1 MCGDG
6 MNSRLRHVTVL
17 EEAHN
22 LLRRTSAEQAQE
34 SANLQGK
41 SVEMLANAIAEM
53 RTYGEGFIIA
63 DQAPGLLDTSVIR
76 NTNTKII
83 LRLPDEEDRKLVG
96 TSAGLK
102 EEQIN
107 ELAKLELGVA
117 AVYQNEWPEA
127 VLCQVKHYPL
137 PENAVYCKP
146 AEQAPVNTE
155 FVLSRLAA
163 GQKLEPLGVS
173 EMEQVKRWLKRRE
186 LVLGTNG
193 CRTVEQALE
202 GAPIEKNAL
211 EDVLEKL
218 FDSRRVVTLY
228 ARADANGSKPRTA
241 TLDRLEDQYELEQQT
256 AEWLLNYLMTMYI
269 DHCQK
274 PENAKE
280 LRRSFLDH
288 GGKLL

>member
-1 MCGDG
+1 MCSSG

-22 LLRRTSAEQAQE
+22 LLRKTSAEQSQE
-34 SANLQGK
+34 GANLQGK

-63 DQAPGLLDTSVIR
+63 DQAPGLLDMSVIR

-96 TSAGLK
+96 KSAALK
-102 EEQIN
+102 EAQID
-107 ELAKLELGVA
+107 ELSKLPLGVA

-127 VLCQVKHYPL
+127 VLCQVKHYPI
-137 PENAVYCKP
+137 PKNAVYCKP
-146 AEQAPVNTE
+146 AEQTPVNTE
-155 FVLSRLAA
+155 FVLSHLAA

-186 LVLGTNG
+186 LVLGING
-193 CRTVEQALE
+193 CRTVGQALE
-202 GAPIEKNAL
+202 GAPIEKDAL

-218 FDSRRVVTLY
+218 FDSRRVVTFY
-228 ARADANGSKPRTA
+228 ARADADGRKPRMA
-241 TLDRLEDQYELEQQT
+241 TMNRLEDQYELEQQT
-256 AEWLLNYLMTMYI
+256 AEWLLNHLMTMYI

-280 LRRSFLDH
+280 LRRSFLNH